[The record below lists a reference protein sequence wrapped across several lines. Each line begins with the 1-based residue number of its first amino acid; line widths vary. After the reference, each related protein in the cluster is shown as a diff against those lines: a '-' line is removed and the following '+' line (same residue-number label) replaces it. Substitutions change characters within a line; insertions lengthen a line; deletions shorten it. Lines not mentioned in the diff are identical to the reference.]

1 MNDLVVKAI
10 EDEISKLR
18 DDIDNNKYLA
28 WRSPNLKEKLENQNE
43 KLRLQIQKY
52 EQLLRSLKKM
62 SKNKIYH
69 KQNTKE

>member
-28 WRSPNLKEKLENQNE
+28 WRSPNLKEKLKNQNE
-43 KLRLQIQKY
+43 KIKKLIKQY
-52 EQLLRSLKKM
+52 EEELDKIEEIEYEETSL
-62 SKNKIYH
+62 S
-69 KQNTKE
+69 

>member
-28 WRSPNLKEKLENQNE
+28 WRSPNLKEKL
-43 KLRLQIQKY
+43 
-52 EQLLRSLKKM
+52 
-62 SKNKIYH
+62 KI
-69 KQNTKE
+69 KTKR